1 MNYDALENSYYESQ
15 VKRIIESVKK
25 LRAESIS
32 AGRVVPGTDDM
43 VLGTGRR
50 LKMAVMFIDISEFS
64 SRLSEE
70 EREQRLILDAMT
82 VFFTEMIRIAED
94 YGGTVEKNT
103 GDGLMAY
110 FEDSGGT
117 PEEFGTKRAVSCALT
132 MMYTTEQIIN
142 PFLEF
147 LKLELISFRIAI
159 DYGWVTISRLGA
171 AKRFNTIVAIG
182 TTANISSK
190 MLSFAGPSEILI
202 GERARNQLPLLW
214 QTQWTE
220 KLNAETGWIY
230 RESGAMYP
238 FYKYNGRWEMH

>member
-1 MNYDALENSYYESQ
+1 MNYDALENSYCDSQ
-15 VKRIIESVKK
+15 IKRILGSIKK
-25 LRAESIS
+25 LTAKSIP
-32 AGRVVPGTDDM
+32 AGRVVPDTDDM

-50 LKMAVMFIDISEFS
+50 LKMAVMFIDISGFS

-70 EREQRLILDAMT
+70 EREQRLILDALT

-110 FEDSGGT
+110 FEDFGGT
-117 PEEFGTKRAVSCALT
+117 PKEFGAKRAVSCALT
-132 MMYTTEQIIN
+132 MMYTTERIIN
-142 PFLEF
+142 PFLKG
-147 LKLELISFRIAI
+147 LKRESISFRVAI

-182 TTANISSK
+182 TAANISSK
-190 MLSFAGPSEILI
+190 MLSLAGPSEILI
-202 GERARNQLPLLW
+202 GESVRNELPLSW

-220 KLNAETGWIY
+220 KLNVETGWIY

-238 FYKYNGRWEMH
+238 FYKYTGRWKMH

>member
-1 MNYDALENSYYESQ
+1 MNYDVLENRYYESQ
-15 VKRIIESVKK
+15 IERIRESIKK
-25 LRAESIS
+25 LRAESILE
-32 AGRVVPGTDDM
+32 GRVVPDTDDM
-43 VLGTGRR
+43 VLGTGRH

-64 SRLSEE
+64 SRLSEDA
-70 EREQRLILDAMT
+70 REQRLILDALT

-110 FEDSGGT
+110 FEDLGGT
-117 PEEFGTKRAVSCALT
+117 PKILGAKRAVSCALT
-132 MMYTTEQIIN
+132 MMYITEQIIN
-142 PFLEF
+142 LCLWS
-147 LKLELISFRIAI
+147 LKLEPISFRVAI
-159 DYGWVTISRLGA
+159 DCGWVTISRLGA

-190 MLSFAGPSEILI
+190 MLSLAGPGEILI
-202 GERARNQLPLLW
+202 GERARNELPLSW

-220 KLNAETGWIY
+220 KLNVETGWIY

-238 FYKYNGRWEMH
+238 FYKYTGRWKMH